1 MSNSQ
6 VVIGTLTSE
15 TTILL
20 DSPMS
25 VRSSRVRLT
34 VEPLESPEPR
44 QSLNDFLVDLRRRQ
58 SSRGHT
64 PRTAE
69 EIQEHLSAERAS
81 WGE

>member
-1 MSNSQ
+1 MTHSH
-6 VVIGTLTSE
+6 VVIGTVADDR
-15 TTILL
+15 TILL
-20 DSPMS
+20 DSPIS
-25 VRSSRVRLT
+25 VSPSRVRLT

-69 EIQEHLSAERAS
+69 EIQEYLSAEREGWDS
-81 WGE
+81 